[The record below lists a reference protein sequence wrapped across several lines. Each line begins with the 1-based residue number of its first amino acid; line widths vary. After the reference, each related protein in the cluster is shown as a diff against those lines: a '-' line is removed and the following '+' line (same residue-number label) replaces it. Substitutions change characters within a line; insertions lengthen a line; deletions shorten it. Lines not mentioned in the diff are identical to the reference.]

1 MTEWPQNP
9 STAVDVCLLLEGTY
23 PRVTG
28 GVAHWV
34 AHLVEHFRELRFAVA
49 FIGGNAADYPAIV
62 YPLPANVSHYGECF
76 IHGADPHPPARR
88 SRASQATVMAEVDA
102 LHRSLH
108 QLADRAVST
117 QHLRRLLPL
126 MCPGGALDREQLLRG
141 RGSWEL
147 LTHYYQAYGR
157 EPSFTDYF
165 WTTRFMH
172 VPLWRLVEF
181 YQTLPPARL
190 YHAVSTGF
198 AGFLG
203 TVARYHSQ
211 RPLLLTEHGIYNK
224 ERKIDLL
231 LSSTI
236 QDSRQFLELNR
247 AQMSYIREL
256 WIRFFTALG
265 GFCYDACDDIVTLF
279 ETNRQRQIQDGA
291 DPAKTRCISNGI
303 DVPRFAALRS
313 LRPATCPPV
322 VALVGRVVPIKDVK
336 TFIQAMFLARKT
348 MPELQGWLVGSMDED
363 PEYAQECQQ
372 FARSL
377 ELIEPHMQFLGHRSV
392 DALYP
397 QIGLIVFSSISEGQ
411 PLVLLE
417 AYAAGIPAVVTD
429 VGALREMVQ
438 GANPEDRALGPAGRV
453 VPMAQAQTMAE
464 AILALMRNPASWLA
478 AQASAMARVERF
490 YDARLMDDQYRA
502 LYQRLI
508 HGDSSVHCQGN

>member
-1 MTEWPQNP
+1 MTPWPHNP

-34 AHLVEHFRELRFAVA
+34 AHLVERFGDLRFAVA
-49 FIGGNAADYPAIV
+49 FIGGNAGDYPAIV
-62 YPLPANVSHYGECF
+62 YPLPANVTHYGECF
-76 IHGADPHPPARR
+76 IHESDPDPFPRR
-88 SRASQATVMAEVDA
+88 SRSTQATVVAQVDA
-102 LHRSLH
+102 LHQSLH
-108 QLADRAVST
+108 QAPDMALMSR
-117 QHLRRLLPL
+117 HLRRLLPL
-126 MCPGGALDREQLLRG
+126 MRPGQALDRQQFLRG

-147 LTHYYQAYGR
+147 LNRYYNAYCR

-172 VPLWRLVEF
+172 LPLWRLVEF
-181 YQTLPPARL
+181 YETLPPARL

-203 TVARYHSQ
+203 TVARYQSQ

-256 WIRFFTALG
+256 WIHFFTSLG
-265 GFCYDACDDIVTLF
+265 RFCYDASDTIVTLF
-279 ETNRQRQIQDGA
+279 EANRQRQIQDGA
-291 DPAKTRCISNGI
+291 ASQKTRCISNGI
-303 DVPRFAALRS
+303 DVPRFSALRA

-322 VALVGRVVPIKDVK
+322 IALVGRVVPIKDVK
-336 TFIQAMFLARKT
+336 TFIQAVFLARNT
-348 MPELQGWLVGSMDED
+348 LPELQGWLVGSMEED

-377 ELIEPHMQFLGHRSV
+377 DLSESQLRFLGHQSV

-429 VGALREMVQ
+429 VGALREMVE
-438 GANPEDRALGPAGRV
+438 GAGPEDRALGPSGLV
-453 VPMAQAQTMAE
+453 VPMAQAQTMAA
-464 AILALMRNPASWLA
+464 AILTLMAHPQTWRA
-478 AQASAMARVERF
+478 AQASAVARVERF
-490 YDARLMDDQYRA
+490 YDSRLMERQYRD
-502 LYQRLI
+502 LYQQLI
-508 HGDSSVHCQGN
+508 CRDSCPHRETD